1 MELRNVTRAARE
13 LNVAESGLRRA
24 EQRGLIP
31 RARRDQNGWRV
42 YSEDDLAKLRRLLI
56 PRVTA

>member
-1 MELRNVTRAARE
+1 MELRNVTRAAPE
-13 LNVAESGLRRA
+13 LNVAESWLRRA

-42 YSEDDLAKLRRLLI
+42 YSEDDIAELRRLLI